1 MTDKDF
7 DELEQLDAEE
17 RARLLSRRDTFV
29 LSSEH
34 LDIICNK
41 LFSNDDDGN
50 LKLGRILRD
59 LVSFNID
66 GTTELIDGGDKND
79 RADLGAREL
88 LYGDCKRYIDKWLLT
103 SLHNAKNRQG
113 KTKASAEE
121 QAQET
126 DTQTDAGQPTLGDVL
141 DYARGLTDQYNTPIG
156 KLEMVARKWHE
167 DHKKHHWR
175 DDDGKPIK
183 DWRSLLKR
191 YLDGQWRTGKLQA

>member
-121 QAQET
+121 EQTQE
-126 DTQTDAGQPTLGDVL
+126 TDAGQPTQGDVV
-141 DYARGLTDQYNTPIG
+141 DYARGLADQYNAPPG
-156 KLEMVARKWHE
+156 RMEMLARKWHE
-167 DHKKHHWR
+167 EHTQSHWR
-175 DDDGKPIK
+175 DGKGNPIK
-183 DWRSLLKR
+183 NWRDLFNK
-191 YLDGQWRTGKLQA
+191 YIDGLWRTSNGNL

>member
-121 QAQET
+121 EQAQET
-126 DTQTDAGQPTLGDVL
+126 DAEQPTQGDVIEC
-141 DYARGLTDQYNTPIG
+141 ARGLADKYNTPPG
-156 KLEMVARKWHE
+156 RMEMLARKWYEEHTE
-167 DHKKHHWR
+167 SHWR
-175 DDDGKPIK
+175 DNRGNPIK
-183 DWRSLLKR
+183 NWRDLFDKCI
-191 YLDGQWRTGKLQA
+191 DGLWRASNGNL